1 MVFSNL
7 LTFFK
12 IKGNPAA
19 TPHYSQVWLH
29 VTVFLTVHAHVSTC
43 TGDGVLDT
51 WPGGGGLGEG
61 EGGDGGEITYGE
73 NL

>member
-1 MVFSNL
+1 MVLSYL

-19 TPHYSQVWLH
+19 TPPLFASLVY
-29 VTVFLTVHAHVSTC
+29 VTVFLTVHVHVSTC